1 MQQAEHNT
9 FSPLVL
15 LDTIDEAVFVIDTQ
29 WRYTYVNKK
38 AEELLGRPC
47 EAFLGNTIWE
57 LFPECV
63 ATIFAAEMH
72 RAVQQ
77 NTSTRIETYY
87 PPLQK
92 WFESR
97 ICPSATGLV
106 VLLQDITERKQAEET
121 LQRSEELLRT
131 LADSAPSMIWIADPD
146 GTITFHN
153 KQWIEYT
160 GISPTEIAN
169 NWPELVLHPDDLDR
183 FTQAWQQALKE
194 GSDYEIKVRNKRHDG
209 VYHWFI
215 THAIPVRDT
224 SGRITAWCGSST
236 DNYEGKLLLEAEL
249 AKYTAIITS
258 SDDAIV
264 SKTLDGTITSW
275 NHAAER
281 MFGYTA
287 EEAIGQHITLIIP
300 PELHREEEDIIGK
313 LRQGI
318 HIDHYETVRMRK
330 DGTKVNVSLSISPV
344 KDRMGNII
352 GAAKIARDITE
363 RLELERRKDEF
374 ISMASHELKTPIT
387 TLKGFTDLLLRKL
400 KRQGMQEEVPMLT
413 RMDAQIKRLTRLI
426 DELLD
431 ASKAQAGQLVYEEEP
446 VDLAAL
452 LQETVEVL
460 QPTSP
465 THTLIVRETTHAMV
479 MGDKDRLGQV
489 LTNLISNAI
498 KYSPQANQVD
508 LAITTSDKT
517 VTLRIRDDGIG
528 IPKAHQKHI
537 FDRFYRARDS
547 HSKAFPGLGIGLYI
561 AHEIVKRHGGEIT
574 VDSEEGK
581 GSTFVVSLPL
591 KK

>member
-9 FSPLVL
+9 FYPLVL
-15 LDTIDEAVFVIDTQ
+15 LDTIGEAVFVIDTQ
-29 WRYTYVNKK
+29 WCYTYVNKK
-38 AEELLGRPC
+38 AEELFGRPR

-57 LFPECV
+57 LFPEAV
-63 ATIFAAEMH
+63 ATIFADEMH

-77 NTSTRIETYY
+77 NTSTCIETYY

-97 ICPSATGLV
+97 ICPSAAGLV
-106 VLLQDITERKQAEET
+106 LLLQDITERKQAEEA

-131 LADSAPSMIWIADPD
+131 LADSAPSMIWVADPD
-146 GTITFHN
+146 GTITFRN

-160 GISPTEIAN
+160 GISPTENMN
-169 NWPELVLHPDDLDR
+169 NWAELVLHPDDLDR
-183 FTQAWQQALKE
+183 CMQAWQQALKE
-194 GSDYEIKVRNKRHDG
+194 GSDYEIEVRNKRHDG
-209 VYHWFI
+209 VYRWFI
-215 THAIPVRDT
+215 TRVIPVRDT
-224 SGRITAWCGSST
+224 SGRITAWYGSST
-236 DNYEGKLLLEAEL
+236 DNHEGKLLEAEL

-300 PELHREEEDIIGK
+300 PELYQEEEDIIGK

-318 HIDHYETVRMRK
+318 HIDHFETVRMRK
-330 DGTKVNVSLSISPV
+330 DGTKVDVSLSISPV
-344 KDRMGNII
+344 KDRAGNII

-387 TLKGFTDLLLRKL
+387 TLKGFTDLLLRKF

-413 RMDAQIKRLTRLI
+413 RMDAQIKRLIRLV

-431 ASKAQAGQLVYEEEP
+431 ASKVQTGQLDYDEEP

-452 LQETVEVL
+452 LQETVEIM
-460 QPTSP
+460 QPISP
-465 THTLIVRETTHAMV
+465 SHTLIVRETTPAMV

-489 LTNLISNAI
+489 LTNLISNAV

-508 LAITTSDKT
+508 LSLTTSDKT
-517 VTLRIRDDGIG
+517 ATLRIRDDGIG

-547 HSKAFPGLGIGLYI
+547 HSKAFPGLGVGLYI

-574 VDSEEGK
+574 VESEEGK

>member
-1 MQQAEHNT
+1 
-9 FSPLVL
+9 
-15 LDTIDEAVFVIDTQ
+15 
-29 WRYTYVNKK
+29 
-38 AEELLGRPC
+38 
-47 EAFLGNTIWE
+47 
-57 LFPECV
+57 
-63 ATIFAAEMH
+63 
-72 RAVQQ
+72 
-77 NTSTRIETYY
+77 
-87 PPLQK
+87 
-92 WFESR
+92 
-97 ICPSATGLV
+97 
-106 VLLQDITERKQAEET
+106 
-121 LQRSEELLRT
+121 
-131 LADSAPSMIWIADPD
+131 
-146 GTITFHN
+146 
-153 KQWIEYT
+153 
-160 GISPTEIAN
+160 
-169 NWPELVLHPDDLDR
+169 
-183 FTQAWQQALKE
+183 
-194 GSDYEIKVRNKRHDG
+194 
-209 VYHWFI
+209 VYRWFI
-215 THAIPVRDT
+215 TRAIPVRDT
-224 SGRITAWCGSST
+224 SGRITAWYGSST
-236 DNYEGKLLLEAEL
+236 DNDERKLLEEEL
-249 AKYTAIITS
+249 GRYAAIIAF
-258 SDDAIV
+258 SDDAVV

-281 MFGYTA
+281 MFGYTP

-300 PELHREEEDIIGK
+300 PELRREEEDIIGK

-318 HIDHYETVRMRK
+318 HIDHYETVRVRK
-330 DGTKVNVSLSISPV
+330 DGTKVDVSLSISPV
-344 KDRMGNII
+344 RDRMGNII

-374 ISMASHELKTPIT
+374 ISTASHELKTPIT
-387 TLKGFTDLLLRKL
+387 TLKGFTDLLLRKF
-400 KRQGMQEEVPMLT
+400 KRQGMQEEVPILT

-508 LAITTSDKT
+508 LAIMTSDKT
-517 VTLRIRDDGIG
+517 VALRIRDDGVG
-528 IPKAHQKHI
+528 IPKAHQKYI

-547 HSKAFPGLGIGLYI
+547 HSKAFPGLGMGLYI

-574 VDSEEGK
+574 VESEEGK

>member
-1 MQQAEHNT
+1 MQQAERNT
-9 FSPLVL
+9 FYPLVL

-29 WRYTYVNKK
+29 WCYTYVNKK
-38 AEELLGRPC
+38 AEELLGKPR

-57 LFPECV
+57 LFPETV

-92 WFESR
+92 WFENR
-97 ICPSATGLV
+97 ICPSAAGLV
-106 VLLQDITERKQAEET
+106 VLLQDITERKQAEEA
-121 LQRSEELLRT
+121 LQRSEELLRM
-131 LADSAPSMIWIADPD
+131 LADFTPSMIWLADPD
-146 GTITFHN
+146 GTITFRN

-160 GISPTEIAN
+160 GISLTENAN
-169 NWPELVLHPDDLDR
+169 NWAELVLHPDDLDR

-194 GSDYEIKVRNKRHDG
+194 GYDYEIEVRHKRHDG
-209 VYHWFI
+209 VYRWFI
-215 THAIPVRDT
+215 TRAIPVRDT
-224 SGRITAWCGSST
+224 SGRITAWYGSST
-236 DNYEGKLLLEAEL
+236 DNDERKLLEEERG
-249 AKYTAIITS
+249 KYTAIISS

-281 MFGYTA
+281 MFGYTP

-330 DGTKVNVSLSISPV
+330 DGTKVDVSLSISPV
-344 KDRMGNII
+344 RDRMGNII

-387 TLKGFTDLLLRKL
+387 TLKGFTDLLLRKF

-460 QPTSP
+460 QPTSS

-517 VTLRIRDDGIG
+517 VMLRIRDDGIG

-537 FDRFYRARDS
+537 FDRFYRARDP

-574 VDSEEGK
+574 VESEEGK

>member
-9 FSPLVL
+9 FYPFVL
-15 LDTIDEAVFVIDTQ
+15 LDTIGEAVFVIDTQ

-38 AEELLGRPC
+38 AEELVGRPC
-47 EAFLGNTIWE
+47 EELLGNTIWE
-57 LFPECV
+57 LFPETV
-63 ATIFAAEMH
+63 ATIFSAEMH

-77 NTSTRIETYY
+77 NTPTCIETYY

-97 ICPSATGLV
+97 IHPSAAGLV
-106 VLLQDITERKQAEET
+106 VLSQDITERK
-121 LQRSEELLRT
+121 
-131 LADSAPSMIWIADPD
+131 
-146 GTITFHN
+146 
-153 KQWIEYT
+153 
-160 GISPTEIAN
+160 
-169 NWPELVLHPDDLDR
+169 
-183 FTQAWQQALKE
+183 
-194 GSDYEIKVRNKRHDG
+194 
-209 VYHWFI
+209 
-215 THAIPVRDT
+215 
-224 SGRITAWCGSST
+224 
-236 DNYEGKLLLEAEL
+236 LLEVERG
-249 AKYTAIITS
+249 KYAALVSS

-275 NHAAER
+275 NHTAER

-300 PELHREEEDIIGK
+300 PELHQEEEDIIGK

-318 HIDHYETVRMRK
+318 RIRHYETVRVRK
-330 DGTKVNVSLSISPV
+330 DGTKVDVSLSISPII
-344 KDRMGNII
+344 DRAGNII

-363 RLELERRKDEF
+363 RIELERRKDEF

-387 TLKGFTDLLLRKL
+387 TLKGFTDMLLRKL
-400 KRQGMQEEVPMLT
+400 ERQGMQEEVPMLT
-413 RMDAQIKRLTRLI
+413 RMDAQINRLTRLI

-431 ASKAQAGQLVYEEEP
+431 VSKVQAGRLDYEEEP

-452 LQETVEVL
+452 LRETVEIL

-465 THTLIVRETTHAMV
+465 THPLIVKETTHAMI

-489 LTNLISNAI
+489 LTNLIGNAI

-508 LAITTSDKT
+508 LSITTSNKT
-517 VTLRIRDDGIG
+517 VTLRVRDYGVG

-537 FDRFYRARDS
+537 FDRFYRGRVS
-547 HSKAFPGLGIGLYI
+547 HNKAFPGLGMGLYI
-561 AHEIVKRHGGEIT
+561 AHEIVKWHGGEIT
-574 VDSEEGK
+574 VESEEGK

>member
-1 MQQAEHNT
+1 MQQAERNT
-9 FSPLVL
+9 FYPLVL
-15 LDTIDEAVFVIDTQ
+15 LDTISEAVFVIDTQ
-29 WRYTYVNKK
+29 WCYTYVNKK
-38 AEELLGRPC
+38 AEELLGKPR

-57 LFPECV
+57 LFPETV

-77 NTSTRIETYY
+77 NTSTCIETYY

-92 WFESR
+92 WFENH

-106 VLLQDITERKQAEET
+106 VLLQDITERKQAEEA

-146 GTITFHN
+146 GTITFRN

-160 GISPTEIAN
+160 GIFPTENAN
-169 NWPELVLHPDDLDR
+169 NWAQLVLHPDDLDR

-194 GSDYEIKVRNKRHDG
+194 GYDYEIKVRHRRHDG
-209 VYHWFI
+209 VYRWFI
-215 THAIPVRDT
+215 TRAIPVRDT
-224 SGRITAWCGSST
+224 SGRITAWYGSST
-236 DNYEGKLLLEAEL
+236 DNDERKLLEEERG
-249 AKYTAIITS
+249 KYTAIIAF
-258 SDDAIV
+258 SDDAVV

-281 MFGYTA
+281 MFGYTP

-300 PELHREEEDIIGK
+300 PELRREEEDIIGK

-318 HIDHYETVRMRK
+318 HIDHYETVRVRK
-330 DGTKVNVSLSISPV
+330 DGTKVDVSLSISPV
-344 KDRMGNII
+344 RDRMGNII

-374 ISMASHELKTPIT
+374 ISTASHELKTPIT
-387 TLKGFTDLLLRKL
+387 TLKGFTDLLLRKF
-400 KRQGMQEEVPMLT
+400 KRQGMQEEVPILT

-460 QPTSP
+460 QPSNP

-537 FDRFYRARDS
+537 FDRFYRARDP

-574 VDSEEGK
+574 VESEEGK

>member
-1 MQQAEHNT
+1 MQQTEHNT
-9 FSPLVL
+9 CYPFVL
-15 LDTIDEAVFVIDTQ
+15 LDAIGDAVFVIDTQ

-38 AEELLGRPC
+38 AEELAGRPC
-47 EAFLGNTIWE
+47 AELLGSTIWE
-57 LFPECV
+57 LFPETG
-63 ATIFAAEMH
+63 ATNFSAEMH

-77 NTSTRIETYY
+77 NTPTCIETYY

-97 ICPSATGLV
+97 IYPSAAGLV
-106 VLLQDITERKQAEET
+106 VLSQDITERKQAEEA
-121 LQRSEELLRT
+121 LQYLE
-131 LADSAPSMIWIADPD
+131 
-146 GTITFHN
+146 
-153 KQWIEYT
+153 IERGKYAAL
-160 GISPTEIAN
+160 IS
-169 NWPELVLHPDDLDR
+169 
-183 FTQAWQQALKE
+183 
-194 GSDYEIKVRNKRHDG
+194 
-209 VYHWFI
+209 
-215 THAIPVRDT
+215 
-224 SGRITAWCGSST
+224 
-236 DNYEGKLLLEAEL
+236 
-249 AKYTAIITS
+249 S

-287 EEAIGQHITLIIP
+287 EEAVGQHITLIIP
-300 PELHREEEDIIGK
+300 PELHQEEEEIIRK

-318 HIDHYETVRMRK
+318 RIRHYETVRVRK
-330 DGTKVNVSLSISPV
+330 DGTKVDVSLSISPI
-344 KDRMGNII
+344 KDSAGNII

-363 RLELERRKDEF
+363 RMELERRKDEF

-387 TLKGFTDLLLRKL
+387 TLKGFTGLLLRKL
-400 KRQGMQEEVPMLT
+400 ERQGRQEEVPMLT
-413 RMDAQIKRLTRLI
+413 RMDAQIDRLTKLI

-431 ASKAQAGQLVYEEEP
+431 VSKVQAGQLDYEEEP

-452 LQETVEVL
+452 LQETVEIL

-465 THTLIVRETTHAMV
+465 THTLIVRETTHAMI

-508 LAITTSDKT
+508 LSITTSNKT
-517 VTLRIRDDGIG
+517 VTLRVRDYGVG
-528 IPKAHQKHI
+528 IPKAQQKHI
-537 FDRFYRARDS
+537 FDRFYRGRVS
-547 HSKAFPGLGIGLYI
+547 HSKAFPGLGMGLYI
-561 AHEIVKRHGGEIT
+561 THEIVKRHGGEIT
-574 VDSEEGK
+574 VESEEGK

>member
-1 MQQAEHNT
+1 M
-9 FSPLVL
+9 
-15 LDTIDEAVFVIDTQ
+15 
-29 WRYTYVNKK
+29 
-38 AEELLGRPC
+38 
-47 EAFLGNTIWE
+47 
-57 LFPECV
+57 
-63 ATIFAAEMH
+63 
-72 RAVQQ
+72 
-77 NTSTRIETYY
+77 
-87 PPLQK
+87 
-92 WFESR
+92 
-97 ICPSATGLV
+97 
-106 VLLQDITERKQAEET
+106 
-121 LQRSEELLRT
+121 
-131 LADSAPSMIWIADPD
+131 
-146 GTITFHN
+146 
-153 KQWIEYT
+153 
-160 GISPTEIAN
+160 
-169 NWPELVLHPDDLDR
+169 
-183 FTQAWQQALKE
+183 QAWQQALKE
-194 GSDYEIKVRNKRHDG
+194 GSDYEIEVRNKRHDG
-209 VYHWFI
+209 VYRWFI
-215 THAIPVRDT
+215 TRVIPVRDT
-224 SGRITAWCGSST
+224 SGRITAWYGSST
-236 DNYEGKLLLEAEL
+236 DNHEGKLLEAEL

-300 PELHREEEDIIGK
+300 PELYQEEEDIIGK

-330 DGTKVNVSLSISPV
+330 DGTKVDVSLSISPV
-344 KDRMGNII
+344 KDRAGNVI

-374 ISMASHELKTPIT
+374 ISTASHELKTPIT
-387 TLKGFTDLLLRKL
+387 TLRGFTDLLLRRF
-400 KRQGMQEEVPMLT
+400 KRQGMQEEMPMLT
-413 RMDAQIKRLTRLI
+413 RMDAQIKRLTRLV

-431 ASKAQAGQLVYEEEP
+431 ASKAQAGRLDYEEEP

-452 LQETVEVL
+452 LQETVEIM
-460 QPTSP
+460 QPISP
-465 THTLIVRETTHAMV
+465 THTLIVSETTPAMV

-489 LTNLISNAI
+489 LTNLISNAV

-508 LAITTSDKT
+508 LSLTTSDKT
-517 VTLRIRDDGIG
+517 VALRIRDDGIG

-547 HSKAFPGLGIGLYI
+547 HSKAFPGLGVGLYI

-574 VDSEEGK
+574 VESEEGK